1 MNEKITI
8 RLLEFQIV
16 MRKGGIYY
24 NCFNNIIFIKSAY
37 IFDMVTFNENFQANV
52 YMLNITMS

>member
-1 MNEKITI
+1 
-8 RLLEFQIV
+8 